1 MGKGSGEAC
10 ISGDKRLPGE
20 QPRGQRCSFFT
31 LLSPAT
37 MGTWD
42 LPARTD
48 QPTCPLP

>member
-1 MGKGSGEAC
+1 MGKGSGGAC
-10 ISGDKRLPGE
+10 ISRDKRLLGE
-20 QPRGQRCSFFT
+20 QPRGQAFFT

-48 QPTCPLP
+48 QPTCPSP